1 MANGTLHVALHAEVD
16 LLVVDS
22 HVDQL
27 FAGRFQHA
35 FRATQHRNGI
45 GRITLAALEQLTAL
59 SASLCVG
66 LAALDHDAD
75 GEALWAAANL
85 EEDWQIEQWGADEEA
100 AARRAKRLEAFLKA
114 MAFVRL
120 AQN

>member
-1 MANGTLHVALHAEVD
+1 MPKSAE
-16 LLVVDS
+16 
-22 HVDQL
+22 HT
-27 FAGRFQHA
+27 FQILY
-35 FRATQHRNGI
+35 R
-45 GRITLAALEQLTAL
+45 RIETHDDFTLAALEQLTAL
-59 SASLCVG
+59 AASLCIG
-66 LAALDHDAD
+66 LAALDDDAE

-120 AQN
+120 ARA